1 MTDTAK
7 AYKELPKGLV
17 ICVSGPSGVG
27 KDSVIE
33 AVLTQRPHMRHSISL
48 TTRPPRPGE
57 KDGRDYHFVSRE
69 AFETLLAEGE
79 ILEHDCYCDHYYGT
93 PQKPLKEAVA
103 RGEDVLLDITVPG
116 SLEVMQKMPDCVTLF
131 ILPPSF
137 SELGNRLTKRGTE
150 SQDRIKKRLEK
161 ARHEI
166 AMADRFQ
173 YLVINDDLDDTARC
187 ILKIVDA
194 EHCRYSFL
202 AGIEYEILAR

>member
-1 MTDTAK
+1 MTAQAK
-7 AYKELPKGLV
+7 SRGPQKGLV

-33 AVLTQRPHMRHSISL
+33 AVLAIRPRMRHSISL
-48 TTRPPRPGE
+48 TTRPPRTGE
-57 KDGRDYHFVSRE
+57 QDGRDYHFVSRE
-69 AFETLLAEGE
+69 AFLARLAQGD

-93 PQKPLKEAVA
+93 PQKPLLEAVA

-137 SELGNRLTKRGTE
+137 SELRNRLLKRGTE
-150 SQDRIKKRLEK
+150 SEDRVNKRLEK

-166 AMADRFQ
+166 TMADRFQ
-173 YLVINDDLDDTARC
+173 YLLINDDLDETARC

-194 EHCRYSFL
+194 EHCRYPFL
-202 AGIEYEILAR
+202 AGIEDEILAR